1 MRKTI
6 FVLLVVL
13 GLSFCFVTAKADT
26 FSTPEDFYRTCI
38 EKKIVRCEQKAKLLQ
53 SKGENLKREGEKARR
68 ELTFYENRKEE
79 LVRQMALEKVGRN
92 QKKVDYLLIKAYNDF
107 NGSMITDNR

>member
-13 GLSFCFVTAKADT
+13 GLSFCLATAEADT

-38 EKKIVRCEQKAKLLQ
+38 EKKIVRCEQKAKLLH
-53 SKGENLKREGEKARR
+53 SKSANLRREGEKALR
-68 ELTFYENRKEE
+68 ELTFYENRKEVLARQ
-79 LVRQMALEKVGRN
+79 LVREGAGRN
-92 QKKVDYLLIKAYNDF
+92 HRKVDYLLIKSYNDF
-107 NGSMITDNR
+107 NGSMITNNR